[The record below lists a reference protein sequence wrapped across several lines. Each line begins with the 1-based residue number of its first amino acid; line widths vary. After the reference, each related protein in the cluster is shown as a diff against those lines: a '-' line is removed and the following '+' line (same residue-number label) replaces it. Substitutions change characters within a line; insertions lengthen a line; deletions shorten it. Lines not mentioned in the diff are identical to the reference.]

1 MAVLGNRVLTT
12 TQSRLLPKVVDT
24 VLNSNVLAA
33 RVLGKASKFSG
44 ERMKFPVKVAKN
56 TTGQAF
62 SGFDSF
68 STSATDNRVNL
79 EFVPKFYQMTVALP
93 LDELSSNQVDKETQ
107 MIDLAKLE
115 MASTAQD
122 MADDIGTLFYGVG
135 NAKEFLGLES
145 IVDDGTNAATYG
157 TLSRTTYSSQLRST
171 VTASAG
177 VLTLAKMS
185 TLYNAAS
192 SGSVKTTLGL
202 TTEAVFALYE
212 SLLQPQER
220 ISKDFG
226 MMKASGSSLGKEGG
240 GMIGGTGF
248 TGLYYKGF
256 PVLADEKCTSG
267 VLYFLNEDFLD
278 WYALPMA
285 MTSPISYRS
294 QDIQG
299 NDYSDVTGLGFSWSD
314 WIKPANSASIVGHI
328 YLGGELV
335 SSNPRRHGKLTGITS
350 V

>member
-1 MAVLGNRVLTT
+1 L
-12 TQSRLLPKVVDT
+12 KVVDT

-33 RVLGKASKFSG
+33 RVLGKASKWSG
-44 ERMKFPVKVAKN
+44 ERIKAPIKYAKN
-56 TTGQAF
+56 TTGQSF

-93 LDELSSNQVDKETQ
+93 LDELSTNQVDKETQ
-107 MIDLAKLE
+107 IIDLAKLE
-115 MASTAQD
+115 MQSTAQD
-122 MADDIGTLFYGVG
+122 MADDIGTLFYGTG
-135 NAKEFLGLES
+135 SGKDFLGLEA

-177 VLTLAKMS
+177 VLSLAKMS

-202 TTEAVFALYE
+202 CSEAIFALYE

-220 ISKDFG
+220 IAKDFG
-226 MMKASGSSLGKEGG
+226 MMTRPGTSLGKEGG

-256 PVLADEKCTSG
+256 PVIADEKSTSG
-267 VLYFLNEDFLD
+267 VLYFLNEDFLN
-278 WYALPMA
+278 WYALPVA
-285 MTSPISYRS
+285 MTTPIAYRS
-294 QDIQG
+294 QDIPG

-314 WIKPANSASIVGHI
+314 WIKPTNSASIVGHI
-328 YLGGELV
+328 YLGGELI
-335 SSNPRRHGKLTGITS
+335 STNPKRHAKLTGVTS